1 MTAAQLLEE
10 LNTLPRPE
18 RARVVEQT
26 LRQWSFEERKPIE
39 RLIRRLQHPDVPES
53 FWEGVE
59 DHEDG
64 RTVEMETALRETPPR
79 RK

>member
-1 MTAAQLLEE
+1 MTAAQILQEF
-10 LNTLPRPE
+10 NTLSKSE
-18 RARVVEQT
+18 RARVVDQT
-26 LRQWSFEERKPIE
+26 LRQLSAEERKPIE

-59 DHEDG
+59 DHEDD
-64 RTVEMETALRETPPR
+64 RTVDMETALRETPPG